1 MRTVT
6 SVSVFEVNRRWY
18 APFMVITPPELKVT
32 LASPSPGS
40 SLTNAPVGNGPGSPA
55 SIAARKAAMAGSGVG
70 VGVGTVVAV
79 AVGCGVAVDCGVVAV
94 GAGCCVAVG
103 ACVGKDVAVADD
115 EALPPQAAAAK
126 ANKAMAT
133 AASTVIRR
141 LETEFMSDFSFIWE
155 RRSVRLPGG
164 S

>member
-1 MRTVT
+1 M
-6 SVSVFEVNRRWY
+6 
-18 APFMVITPPELKVT
+18 
-32 LASPSPGS
+32 
-40 SLTNAPVGNGPGSPA
+40 
-55 SIAARKAAMAGSGVG
+55 G

-115 EALPPQAAAAK
+115 EALPPHAAE

-141 LETEFMSDFSFIWE
+141 LETDFMSDFSFIWE